1 MNTNNS
7 NFGKH
12 IAFQEAAEECAKIL
26 ISTVM
31 AHGFVEPLDGLADE
45 EMPTRDFQEL
55 MPFIRT
61 TVDAGSSNASD
72 VRNLIHATDLPDY
85 RKEQLSDLAA
95 SCITYAPVTL
105 PELAMVPLKKL
116 RDFIDAREEQLEE
129 WRSNPNGSTMV
140 CTDLLGLQNSDAGN
154 AERLHA
160 VHGRNIRYVSNSGQW
175 LVWEGDR
182 WMPDNTGRIVR
193 MFIETMRC
201 TARLATE
208 IKNPAEAQIATRFAL
223 KSTNR
228 PQVDAGIALAQS
240 IAGVSISITDLDS
253 DPWLVG
259 CSNGVIDL
267 KQGKD
272 VRPTRNQNITKSIGT
287 RYDPLATCPTWE
299 KFLWTVTSGD
309 SELIGFL
316 QSAVGYTLT
325 GLTSEQCLFF
335 LHGTGQNGKGV
346 FSETIKRLAGDY
358 GQTAP
363 ESLFTKDKPNGATND
378 IARLAGCRMAIAS
391 ELDEGAA
398 FAESRI
404 KSLTG
409 GDTITARFLHQEFF
423 DFRPTHKFWISG
435 NHKPT
440 VKGTDFGIW
449 RRIRLIPF
457 TVRIPD
463 QEKDPNL
470 CDKLAEELP
479 GILNWAIAGCQRWQR
494 EGLRVPSCVT
504 AATESYRREEDVI
517 GQFLTDCTE
526 EQGGARTLTT
536 SVYQAYG
543 QWAASEGIQER
554 YRLNSRRLIRRIEEH
569 GFTRMKSHGVPV
581 WETLILKDT
590 AA

>member
-1 MNTNNS
+1 MKTNS

-12 IAFQEAAEECAKIL
+12 IALQPAAEDCAKIL
-26 ISTVM
+26 ISTAM
-31 AHGFVEPLDGLADE
+31 ANGFQGPLAGLENDD
-45 EMPTRDFQEL
+45 MPTPDFAEI

-61 TVDAGSSNASD
+61 AIDAGSSEITD
-72 VRNLIHATDLPDY
+72 VRNLIHATDMPDY
-85 RKEQLSDLAA
+85 RKELLSELACSCVIFAPASTPDLAKRH
-95 SCITYAPVTL
+95 L
-105 PELAMVPLKKL
+105 DKL
-116 RDFIDAREEQLEE
+116 RDFIEIREEQFAE
-129 WRSNPNGSTMV
+129 WRGNPTGSTI
-140 CTDLLGLQNSDAGN
+140 DLIGFPNSDAGN

-160 VHGRNIRYVSNSGQW
+160 LHGRNIRYVSNSGQW
-175 LVWEGDR
+175 LVWDSNR
-182 WMPDNTGRIVR
+182 WMPDSTGQLVR

-201 TARLATE
+201 AARLATE
-208 IKNPAEAQIATRFAL
+208 IKNPAEAQLATRFAL

-240 IAGVSISITDLDS
+240 IAGVSISITDLDA
-253 DPWLVG
+253 DPWIVG
-259 CSNGVIDL
+259 CPNGVIDL
-267 KQGKD
+267 RQGRD
-272 VRPTRNQNITKSIGT
+272 VRPTRGQHVTKSIGT
-287 RYDPLATCPTWE
+287 KYDPHATCPTWE
-299 KFLWTVTSGD
+299 KFLQTVTRGD

-325 GLTSEQCLFF
+325 GQTSEQCLFF
-335 LHGTGQNGKGV
+335 LHGAGQNGKGV

-363 ESLFTKDKPNGATND
+363 ESLFTKDKPGGATND
-378 IARLAGCRMAIAS
+378 IARLTGCRMAIAS

-404 KSLTG
+404 KALTG
-409 GDTITARFLHQEFF
+409 SDTITARFLHQEFF

-435 NHKPT
+435 NHKPA

-463 QEKDPNL
+463 EEKDPNL
-470 CDKLAEELP
+470 ADKLAVELP
-479 GILNWAIAGCQRWQR
+479 GILNWSIAGCLRWQR

-504 AATESYRREEDVI
+504 QATESYRREEDVI

-526 EQGGARTLTT
+526 EQAGARTLTT

-543 QWAASEGIQER
+543 QWAAAEGIQER

-569 GFTRMKSHGVPV
+569 GFSRMKSHGVPV
-581 WETLILKDT
+581 WETLILKDP